1 MQNFQIPGIDSEV
14 CSCRHCHWGSIDAL
28 LAEEQDMVIVQYEG
42 NWALLQHQRRTDV
55 EKNQVDS
62 GSRRCFGD
70 LYPVSAHSSE
80 YLSCPLLLPIS

>member
-42 NWALLQHQRRTDV
+42 NWGPFNTGEEQMEKKTRSILDQEDALVT
-55 EKNQVDS
+55 
-62 GSRRCFGD
+62 CIP
-70 LYPVSAHSSE
+70 Y
-80 YLSCPLLLPIS
+80 LPIQAST

>member
-28 LAEEQDMVIVQYEG
+28 LAQEQDMVIVQYEG

-55 EKNQVDS
+55 EKTRSILDQEDALVT
-62 GSRRCFGD
+62 CIP
-70 LYPVSAHSSE
+70 Y
-80 YLSCPLLLPIS
+80 LPIQAST